1 MPVGT
6 SLRSNANHGATPSPY
21 GLSDV
26 SELRLIRRPAIR
38 ECDAMTRVPSI
49 QRVSRPRQTRHA
61 HKSPEQIQGSKTI
74 NATRAKNAFGEIME
88 SVRKFV
94 PVFIEKHG
102 KAEAVVLNVSHYRT
116 LVHQARTP
124 DEVHLDGLR
133 EDFETLYLSM
143 QHDKS
148 RKAVDS
154 LLSASAEN
162 LNKTAAERARRRG

>member
-1 MPVGT
+1 
-6 SLRSNANHGATPSPY
+6 
-21 GLSDV
+21 
-26 SELRLIRRPAIR
+26 
-38 ECDAMTRVPSI
+38 MTRVAGI
-49 QRVSRPRQTRHA
+49 QRALKPRHA
-61 HKSPEQIQGSKTI
+61 RRTQKVPEQVQGSKTI

-88 SVRKFV
+88 SVRKSV

-102 KAEAVVLNVSHYRT
+102 KVEAVVLDVGRYRT
-116 LVHQARTP
+116 LVRQARTP

-143 QHDKS
+143 QEDKS
-148 RKAVDS
+148 REAVDS

>member
-1 MPVGT
+1 
-6 SLRSNANHGATPSPY
+6 
-21 GLSDV
+21 
-26 SELRLIRRPAIR
+26 
-38 ECDAMTRVPSI
+38 MTRVSSI
-49 QRVSRPRQTRHA
+49 QRVLRPRQIRRT
-61 HKSPEQIQGSKTI
+61 HKVPNKVQGSRTI

-88 SVRKFV
+88 SVRRFV

-116 LVHQARTP
+116 LVRQARTT

-133 EDFETLYLSM
+133 EDFETLYLYM
-143 QHDKS
+143 QDGKS

-162 LNKTAAERARRRG
+162 FNKTAAERANR